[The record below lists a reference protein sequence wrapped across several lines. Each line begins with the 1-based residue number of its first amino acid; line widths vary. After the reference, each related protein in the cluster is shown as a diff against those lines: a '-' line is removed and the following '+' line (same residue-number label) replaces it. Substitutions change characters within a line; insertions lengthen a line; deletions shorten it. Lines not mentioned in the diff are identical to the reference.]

1 VTGLRDI
8 RARLPHRYPILLVDR
23 VVEVVPGE
31 RISTLKA
38 VTVNEP
44 WYRELPE
51 DTADAGFA
59 YPTALLIESWC
70 QSAALLAGW
79 DLSAADTAGRVALFG
94 GMTDLAVTGS
104 VWPGDVVRHEVV
116 LTRSLGDTWLF
127 AGSATV
133 DGAPRL
139 TVGSVLTALRPAAVL
154 AGAAPG

>member
-1 VTGLRDI
+1 MTGPGDI
-8 RARLPHRYPILLVDR
+8 RTRLPHRYPILLVDR

-44 WYRELPE
+44 WYRDVPE
-51 DTADAGFA
+51 NTDDAAFA

-79 DLSAADTAGRVALFG
+79 DLSAADTEGRVALFG
-94 GMTDLAVTGS
+94 GMTDLVVTGS
-104 VWPGDVVRHEVV
+104 VWPGDVVRNEVQ
-116 LTRSLGDTWLF
+116 LTRSLGDTWIF
-127 AGSATV
+127 GGSATV

-139 TVGSVLTALRPAAVL
+139 TVGTVLTALRPAAVL
-154 AGAAPG
+154 AGPAPG